1 MDWKVIALAGAL
13 CTQAF
18 AVEKY
23 EWGNVRFDGG
33 GFVSAVI
40 FHPKEKNLLYARTD
54 VGGIYRYDFS
64 SKTWIPLMDF
74 ISENDKGLYGTEAFA
89 LDPTDPKRIYVLA
102 GTGYF
107 SNGNTAVLRSTD
119 YGSTWDTS
127 YVEMLAHGNGMG
139 RQTGEKL
146 VVDPNKPN
154 ILFCGSRSKGL
165 YKSTDY
171 GKTWTSAYEVALSTA
186 VKSDLNNVNGISFV
200 MFDESQGKN
209 ADGSTKTIYIGISQK
224 TENLQVSKDGGAT
237 WNTVAG
243 GPANLM
249 PHRAKIVGE
258 DMYITYADG
267 PGPHTVNSGAVYK
280 YNTKSGTWTN
290 ITPSDDGEKNECSY
304 GGIAIDPKD
313 SKHII
318 VSTLGQY
325 TGRHVTKENKDNYGD
340 RIYVTTDGGAS
351 WTHGQHYE
359 DVPNID
365 PNGTAW
371 IPGNAIHW
379 AGSLEIN
386 PFNNKEA
393 WVTSGNGIFQTDDIT
408 AKVPLWKFQ
417 SKGIEET
424 VPLDIVSVPGGPL
437 VTAIGDYDGAVYTDI
452 NKSTPRHTP
461 TIGTTE
467 SIGYAPLSGSL
478 LRTGVI
484 TKYFTYESKNFNVM
498 YRSDDMGATWDSLKT
513 KLKGPLGLVVLSADG
528 KVILHRPDQSAN
540 VYRSDDNGATW
551 TTLTTGEQ
559 TQYARIVADP
569 KNTDVFYVMNSMGT
583 LYKSTD
589 KGKNFTAQTARLQN
603 EGAGEYYNGGGLI
616 RTVPGKEGHLWVP
629 MDQSQQWL
637 PKGFSENGLA
647 YTEDGGKTWNRC
659 EGASTAIAVGIG
671 KAKEGA
677 SYETIYIWG
686 AAKEGDPIG
695 IYRSTDK
702 CKTFERVND
711 DMHQF
716 GGPGNGNFVQG
727 DMNNFGVVYMST
739 VGRGLIVGAPEGT
752 KFVIPSPE
760 NTVTT
765 DSSKTKDSDT
775 KDSSK
780 DKDSKDSKKSDGILR
795 IELSAAVS
803 MQLENRTLYVN
814 APAGSRVTLLA
825 VNGHVAMQAVV
836 GKGSAVSLSKLP
848 MGRYIVQLESPS
860 GIRLG
865 QRTVTIR

>member
-1 MDWKVIALAGAL
+1 MDWKALALVGVL
-13 CTQAF
+13 CTQAL

-33 GFVSAVI
+33 GFVSAVM

-102 GTGYF
+102 GTSYF
-107 SNGNTAVLRSTD
+107 GNGNTAVLRSED

-127 YVEMLAHGNGMG
+127 YVEMLAHGNGLG

-146 VVDPNKPN
+146 AVDPNKPN
-154 ILFCGSRSKGL
+154 ILFCGSRTKGL

-171 GKTWTSAYEVALSTA
+171 GKTWTSAYKVALSDATG
-186 VKSDLNNVNGISFV
+186 DGLNGVNGISFV
-200 MFDESQGKN
+200 LFDESQGKN
-209 ADGSTKTIYIGISQK
+209 SDGSTKTIYIGISEK
-224 TENLQVSKDGGAT
+224 SKGNLLVSKNGGAI
-237 WNTVAG
+237 WDTVPE
-243 GPANLM
+243 GPADLM
-249 PHRAKIVGE
+249 PHRAKIVGD

-267 PGPHTVNSGAVYK
+267 PGPNNVTKGGVYR
-280 YNTKSGTWTN
+280 YNIKSGTWTD
-290 ITPSDDGEKNECSY
+290 ITPSDDGEKNACSY

-313 SKHII
+313 SKHIV

-325 TGRHVTKENKDNYGD
+325 KGRHVTKDNKDNYGD
-340 RIYVTTDGGAS
+340 RIYVTTDGGKS
-351 WTHGQHYE
+351 WIHGQHYD
-359 DVPNID
+359 DVPNMD
-365 PNGTAW
+365 PNGNAW
-371 IPGNAIHW
+371 IAGNAIHW
-379 AGSLEIN
+379 AGSIEIN
-386 PFNNKEA
+386 PFNNKEV
-393 WVTSGNGIFQTDDIT
+393 WVTSGNGIFQTDNIT

-424 VPLDIVSVPGGPL
+424 VPQDIVSIPGGPL

-452 NKSTPRHTP
+452 NKSTKRHTP
-461 TIGTTE
+461 IIGTTE
-467 SIGYAPLSGSL
+467 SMAYAPLSGSL

-484 TKYFTYESKNFNVM
+484 TKYYEYESKDFEVM
-498 YRSDDMGATWDSLKT
+498 YRSDDLGATWDSLKT
-513 KLKGPLGLVVLSADG
+513 ELKGKKGLVVLSADG
-528 KVILHRPDQSAN
+528 KVILHRPFQSAT
-540 VYRSDDNGATW
+540 VYRSDDDGATW
-551 TTLTTGEQ
+551 TPVELDGGQ
-559 TQYARIVADP
+559 TQNARIVADP
-569 KNTDVFYVMNSMGT
+569 VDTKTFYVMNSMGT

-589 KGKNFTAQTARLQN
+589 AGKNFTAQTARLQN

-616 RTVPGKEGHLWVP
+616 RTVPGREGHLWVP

-647 YTEDGGKTWNRC
+647 YTEDGGKTWNKC
-659 EGASTAIAVGIG
+659 NGASTAIAVGIG

-686 AAKEGDPIG
+686 ANKSGSAIG

-727 DMNNFGVVYMST
+727 DMNTFGVVYMST

-752 KFVIPSPE
+752 NFVAGLE
-760 NTVTT
+760 RVN
-765 DSSKTKDSDT
+765 
-775 KDSSK
+775 
-780 DKDSKDSKKSDGILR
+780 
-795 IELSAAVS
+795 VS
-803 MQLENRTLYVN
+803 VGTYMQLEKRTLHVN
-814 APAGSRVTLLA
+814 APAGSVLKVFSANGRLA
-825 VNGHVAMQAVV
+825 FLTGV
-836 GKGSAVSLSKLP
+836 GASSAVSLSRLP
-848 MGRYIVQLESPS
+848 VGRYFVQLESPS
-860 GIRLG
+860 GLRLG
-865 QRTVTIR
+865 QRVVVLK